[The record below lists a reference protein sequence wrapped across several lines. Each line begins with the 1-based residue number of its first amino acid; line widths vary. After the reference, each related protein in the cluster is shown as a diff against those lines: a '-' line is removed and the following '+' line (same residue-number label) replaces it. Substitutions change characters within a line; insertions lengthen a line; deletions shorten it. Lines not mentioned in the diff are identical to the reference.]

1 MRSENATH
9 RQATGIAT
17 LVLALIT
24 TLSAC
29 ATAPTGPGFLRASD
43 PAPPRGRIY
52 LYREDARSSPST
64 LKVSIGGREIGTL
77 RDGEYETLELP
88 AGVHELRVGLRSLAF
103 VAWGWNEQRVL
114 VEPGETVY
122 LKLTVRL
129 TPRANPGGRGLEIA
143 GRQSGSASE
152 NVFIQHQGEATALRA
167 LSSTT
172 RLVP

>member
-9 RQATGIAT
+9 RRATGIAT
-17 LVLALIT
+17 LTLALIT

-29 ATAPTGPGFLRASD
+29 ATAPTGPGFLRVSD

-114 VEPGETVY
+114 VE
-122 LKLTVRL
+122 
-129 TPRANPGGRGLEIA
+129 RAYFEEMSHNEIA
-143 GRQSGSASE
+143 
-152 NVFIQHQGEATALRA
+152 EATGLPLGTIKSRIRLALE
-167 LSSTT
+167 
-172 RLVP
+172 RLRHAMN